1 MGFSNVMGGFARKYT
16 RPIAKNLLKYGTAF
30 IPGVGPFVSMG
41 INAATSA
48 ADAKMEGGGWGDAL
62 KSGLI
67 GGATG
72 YMGGGGFGG
81 ATSKLGKAL
90 AVANT
95 GTSIA
100 GDIMANRGGSSNSRT
115 SGIGPS
121 TTPSAVARGGAMPK
135 GGFRY
140 SENPLNQYDQ
150 SSPNLSM
157 ALHQGRQEAIRN
169 QPFRKGYDIKTLT
182 GYENDDVTKP
192 TYAYSS
198 MPRIQSDRPDQR
210 KKKRNLD
217 NSEVKEESTPTPTAK
232 KRGGLAGIR
241 DRVQAY

>member
-1 MGFSNVMGGFARKYT
+1 MGFISKLALGGGK
-16 RPIAKNLLKYGTAF
+16 IGKVGGKNLLKYGTAF
-30 IPGVGPFVSMG
+30 IPGVGPLVSMG

-48 ADAKMEGGGWGDAL
+48 ADAKMEGGSWGDAV
-62 KSGLI
+62 KAGAI

-72 YMGGGGFGG
+72 YMGAGGFG
-81 ATSKLGKAL
+81 KLGKLGKTL

-95 GTSIA
+95 VAPLVGEAVASRNS
-100 GDIMANRGGSSNSRT
+100 GSNSRT

-121 TTPSAVARGGAMPK
+121 TNPSAVSRTGQAMPK

-182 GYENDDVTKP
+182 GYENDDTTKP

-198 MPRIQSDRPDQR
+198 MPRIQSDRPD
-210 KKKRNLD
+210 KKKRRNLD
-217 NSEVKEESTPTPTAK
+217 NSEVTPTPETAK